1 MQCKDPANA
10 FNIRAAAQSARRHGG
25 RLNGLA
31 GEVAAGTVGGCVAG
45 WSGARWG
52 GGRDGRGAEG
62 GGLERSRGCAEA
74 EDDCQHEVRRRR
86 EVGTAAADCRYIV
99 SFMPVMMA
107 AVILTLVT
115 PPSVLMMP
123 AVFVTVMTA

>member
-1 MQCKDPANA
+1 MG
-10 FNIRAAAQSARRHGG
+10 AAVEDGGAVGWRRE
-25 RLNGLA
+25 A
-31 GEVAAGTVGGCVAG
+31 EGGCD
-45 WSGARWG
+45 R
-52 GGRDGRGAEG
+52 RGAEG

-107 AVILTLVT
+107 AVILTLVLT
-115 PPSVLMMP
+115 PGSVLMMP